1 MALLFFEVFSMKIN
15 THLYAL
21 EPIFEALIPL
31 VCWQIQNGIFECVNC
46 FFW

>member
-1 MALLFFEVFSMKIN
+1 MTIVFRCIL
-15 THLYAL
+15 H
-21 EPIFEALIPL
+21 EALIIL

>member
-1 MALLFFEVFSMKIN
+1 MTLLFFDVFSTEIN
-15 THLYAL
+15 TDLHAL

>member
-1 MALLFFEVFSMKIN
+1 MTLLFFEVFSTKIN
-15 THLYAL
+15 
-21 EPIFEALIPL
+21 PL

>member
-1 MALLFFEVFSMKIN
+1 MTLLFFVVFSTKID
-15 THLYAL
+15 THLHAL
-21 EPIFEALIPL
+21 EPIFDALIPL